1 MELLIHVVS
10 GYGKAVELAPGQSL
24 PAMFAFMDDLTVVQ
38 QSADAAVEV
47 LGRLERL
54 MRLARMDLKA
64 GKSRSAMVRQGVVDN
79 MHRSETLG
87 MMELAAGAHHI
98 GQLGLVEPCSSQGP
112 EEWMPVVSGNWEPVD
127 GGLVFGLID
136 ILSLGIDI
144 FSPLL
149 CWTPSRVIVRRYL
162 TSGREEEDARTE
174 NRGFPSRNGEWIGLV
189 TLQRQA
195 ALVRTENRSSR
206 AATLPAASAHLPMAS
221 LNTIGPIAS
230 WSPSSTHNRSRG
242 PEREQAQEREA
253 AVCAGCGWSIRDPF
267 ILRVSP
273 DLEFH
278 AACLRCAEC
287 RQRLDETRTC
297 FVRSDR
303 TFCRRDYLRLFG
315 VKCSRC
321 SLGFGSAEPA
331 MRARGHVYH
340 LSCFRCASCARR
352 LLPGDECSLRPNG
365 ELACGQHGH
374 QARHGRVAPRS
385 SADERT
391 TPRVSPGDLHL
402 SDLIWR
408 SKHSIAYLTEWA
420 RVLRCGPGKTSRVRT
435 VLTDR
440 QLQTLRT
447 CYAANPRPD
456 ALLKEQLVEMTGLSP
471 RVIRVWFQ
479 NKRCKDKK
487 RSIAA
492 RQGMQPHEKPMNL
505 SDTGSSSA
513 SPISDPS
520 SLPPQ
525 LPDTPTSLASEPCSE
540 P

>member
-1 MELLIHVVS
+1 
-10 GYGKAVELAPGQSL
+10 
-24 PAMFAFMDDLTVVQ
+24 MD
-38 QSADAAVEV
+38 E
-47 LGRLERL
+47 
-54 MRLARMDLKA
+54 
-64 GKSRSAMVRQGVVDN
+64 
-79 MHRSETLG
+79 SE
-87 MMELAAGAHHI
+87 H
-98 GQLGLVEPCSSQGP
+98 
-112 EEWMPVVSGNWEPVD
+112 EEKP
-127 GGLVFGLID
+127 
-136 ILSLGIDI
+136 
-144 FSPLL
+144 
-149 CWTPSRVIVRRYL
+149 
-162 TSGREEEDARTE
+162 
-174 NRGFPSRNGEWIGLV
+174 
-189 TLQRQA
+189 
-195 ALVRTENRSSR
+195 
-206 AATLPAASAHLPMAS
+206 
-221 LNTIGPIAS
+221 
-230 WSPSSTHNRSRG
+230 
-242 PEREQAQEREA
+242 

-365 ELACGQHGH
+365 ELACGQHGQ
-374 QARHGRVAPRS
+374 QARHGRVTPRS

-391 TPRVSPGDLHL
+391 TPRVSPGELHL
-402 SDLIWR
+402 S
-408 SKHSIAYLTEWA
+408 
-420 RVLRCGPGKTSRVRT
+420 GKTSRVRT

-492 RQGMQPHEKPMNL
+492 RQGMQLHEKPGAGSSPGRICSPEAQDRDADSGSTVAAERSYTQPPWQALAAFAMQSDLQPSPFRQLMNL

-513 SPISDPS
+513 SPISDPG